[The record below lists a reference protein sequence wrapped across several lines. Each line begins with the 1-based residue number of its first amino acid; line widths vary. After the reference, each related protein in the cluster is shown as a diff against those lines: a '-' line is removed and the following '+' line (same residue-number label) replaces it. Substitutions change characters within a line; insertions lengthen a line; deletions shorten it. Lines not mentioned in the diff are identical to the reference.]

1 MKYEIKVTS
10 KFKKDIKL
18 AKKQK
23 KNIDLLFEVIDKL
36 AKGKKLEDKFRD
48 HELSGNFAG
57 IRECHVE
64 SDWLLMYEIREN
76 TLVLLLYRVGSHS
89 ELFE

>member
-10 KFKKDIKL
+10 KFKKDLKL